1 MLGVRNWRGIWCWL
15 IEEQFKLIF
24 FPPHV
29 SPLSLAFQLLGL
41 GFFRLF
47 SLWLFE
53 LFATFDYNSIALLLW
68 IYFCITW
75 QCPMLS
81 SGESFTNLADLH
93 LQISKRDCL
102 DLIVALVFAIYW
114 GSVSSTEGLLLIKFR
129 RRLHYVVV
137 VVPWKIR
144 VVTPPWIVCTREGI
158 VAKSMLVLLLPII
171 VGNEVDSLL

>member
-1 MLGVRNWRGIWCWL
+1 MCRLFPLLFSFLAWVSSGSFHFGSSSSLPLL
-15 IEEQFKLIF
+15 IIIALHCSFGF
-24 FPPHV
+24 TSV
-29 SPLSLAFQLLGL
+29 LLGNVPCY
-41 GFFRLF
+41 RVVRA
-47 SLWLFE
+47 SPIWP
-53 LFATFDYNSIALLLW
+53 I
-68 IYFCITW
+68 C
-75 QCPMLS
+75 
-81 SGESFTNLADLH
+81 
-93 LQISKRDCL
+93 ISKFLREIAWI
-102 DLIVALVFAIYW
+102 LIVALVFAIYW

>member
-1 MLGVRNWRGIWCWL
+1 MLIELLLLKMLGVRDWRGIWCWL

-53 LFATFDYNSIALLLW
+53 LFATFDYNCIALLLW

-102 DLIVALVFAIYW
+102 DFNCGI
-114 GSVSSTEGLLLIKFR
+114 GLCHILRKCFF
-129 RRLHYVVV
+129 
-137 VVPWKIR
+137 
-144 VVTPPWIVCTREGI
+144 
-158 VAKSMLVLLLPII
+158 
-171 VGNEVDSLL
+171 N